1 MDKTVNPRP
10 ERILN
15 VERLRI
21 LAALGV
27 VSFHTHSV
35 FPRSIGVVGFLVLM
49 ISFCVFV
56 VNKPDPYNL
65 TDLVGRKAQRLLKP
79 WLFWSIVYGGF
90 CLAKVVYKDVPFSE
104 VFSASMLVTGTSIHL
119 WFLPFAFVAA
129 VFLVLIHR
137 TIVRIPIAVTV
148 PTAVVIGALCLLGCS
163 ILTQS
168 VQRLQT
174 PLGQWLLGL
183 PAVPLG
189 FAIGQSML
197 LESAQLRL
205 NRYLWIVSS
214 TAVSVLVLAWL
225 GFGVRFAVR
234 YLVAVAMVCSAL
246 YWQGRPDVISRILA
260 PLSYGIYL
268 IHPLVVV
275 FLVRL
280 VPAEQHP
287 SVLLMLVIFISAL
300 VTLIIRRTALKQ
312 FA

>member
-1 MDKTVNPRP
+1 
-10 ERILN
+10 
-15 VERLRI
+15 
-21 LAALGV
+21 
-27 VSFHTHSV
+27 
-35 FPRSIGVVGFLVLM
+35 
-49 ISFCVFV
+49 
-56 VNKPDPYNL
+56 
-65 TDLVGRKAQRLLKP
+65 
-79 WLFWSIVYGGF
+79 
-90 CLAKVVYKDVPFSE
+90 
-104 VFSASMLVTGTSIHL
+104 
-119 WFLPFAFVAA
+119 
-129 VFLVLIHR
+129 
-137 TIVRIPIAVTV
+137 
-148 PTAVVIGALCLLGCS
+148 
-163 ILTQS
+163 
-168 VQRLQT
+168 
-174 PLGQWLLGL
+174 
-183 PAVPLG
+183 
-189 FAIGQSML
+189 ML